1 MWEVKL
7 KEKREKGEKMRKK
20 EIGEKSVHEKE
31 VEKRGNKILELVKQG
46 IEYNLEDLENLVRE
60 KTEGKGIFA
69 VLEFEFN
76 EAIIDL
82 LNRKKLEG
90 IRNEKTS
97 YRGISMGKHKRAIII
112 GTSQIASVKKVL

>member
-1 MWEVKL
+1 
-7 KEKREKGEKMRKK
+7 MRKK